1 MPFESATEQLR
12 ALQQNEV
19 TSLDLVEATIARI
32 EELDETINAVAVR
45 DFDRARRAALAADRE
60 RAAGGGRPLLGLPVT
75 VKEAFDL
82 EGTATT
88 WGLPGTHVLAKTD
101 STLVDRVRGAGA
113 IVLGKTNVAMMLAD
127 WQTTNPVFGL
137 TRNPWDTSRTPG
149 GSSGGGAAA
158 VAAGMTALDFGS
170 DLAGSLRIPAAFC
183 GVWAH
188 RPSHGLVPMRGFAPP
203 MAPRPA
209 ITASVDQ
216 CTVGPIARHAADLR
230 LALDVVA
237 GPETESATAYRLA
250 LPPPRHHALREFRV
264 LVLDAHPLVPTSDDI
279 KGALANV
286 ADRLEREGCRVGR
299 AVGEIPDLRD
309 LTETFVALLMSLMG
323 ADTPEESY
331 LAAAST
337 SKRARR
343 AFTGPQHDDQLSRLG
358 TARSSSARAERMLA
372 EDVRAVG
379 RRGVSGVPDDRVST
393 RQPTLRTADDRGQWC
408 AGGLQRGAALGGG
421 GRPLWPPVDDGA
433 PWTHCRRTAFG
444 RADHR
449 PAIRGL
455 HSARIR
461 RASGIDAGIHISRTT
476 HERVATRESLAAVH
490 RGRPICC
497 MIA

>member
-1 MPFESATEQLR
+1 MPFESASEQLR

-32 EELDETINAVAVR
+32 EELDETINAVVVR
-45 DFDRARRAALAADRE
+45 DFDQARRAALAADRE

-88 WGLPGTHVLAKTD
+88 WGLPGTHTLAKTD

-113 IVLGKTNVAMMLAD
+113 IILGKTNVAMMLAD

-158 VAAGMTALDFGS
+158 VATGMTALDFGS

-203 MAPRPA
+203 MAPRPL

-216 CTVGPIARHAADLR
+216 CTVGPLARHAADLR

-237 GPETESATAYRLA
+237 GPETEPATAYRLA
-250 LPPPRHHALREFRV
+250 LPPPRHQALREFRV

-331 LAAAST
+331 LAAA
-337 SKRARR
+337 
-343 AFTGPQHDDQLSRLG
+343 
-358 TARSSSARAERMLA
+358 ARAKEQGGHLQDRSMTISYRDWIRLDRHRLELSESWRRTFERW
-372 EDVRAVG
+372 DVVVCPVSPTTAFPHDTRPFDQRTIEVNGAPVDYNAVPLWAAVAAPCG
-379 RRGVSGVPDDRVST
+379 LPST
-393 RQPTLRTADDRGQWC
+393 TAPLGLN
-408 AGGLQRGAALGGG
+408 AGGLPLGVQIIGP
-421 GRPLWPPVDDGA
+421 RFEDYTPLAFAERLESTLGYRFHA
-433 PWTHCRRTAFG
+433 PRM
-444 RADHR
+444 
-449 PAIRGL
+449 
-455 HSARIR
+455 S
-461 RASGIDAGIHISRTT
+461 
-476 HERVATRESLAAVH
+476 V
-490 RGRPICC
+490 
-497 MIA
+497 